1 MITKARTIIIIDHSL
16 MFAVALPL
24 NHKFTSVSP
33 HTSAMYQLSQH
44 LELYLTMNGIS
55 YTAFTLITP
64 PPFSPFSST
73 PLFTPLFTLLS
84 RMLNGAHCTV
94 LL

>member
-1 MITKARTIIIIDHSL
+1 MITNARTIIIIDHSL
-16 MFAVALPL
+16 MFTVALPL

-44 LELYLTMNGIS
+44 LELHLTMNGIS

-64 PPFSPFSST
+64 PPFSPFS
-73 PLFTPLFTLLS
+73 FTPLFTLLS